1 MNQPQLIEY
10 GLTDENIQ
18 TYHKQLKKYNEAI
31 DYVFA
36 KTKEH
41 NKFAF
46 KVSLIPTILLGIVTF
61 IMWWRLNNL
70 TEGSV
75 FVVVL
80 MIIITI
86 AYPIIVMKL
95 LFIEDFALTNFEKK
109 KRRKFEE
116 NLTCSTSKYD
126 FVDKALEEK
135 ITNYNIDL
143 EKYKNV
149 TDKSRTTFWKLL
161 THRQFEI
168 EVANLYSLLGYS
180 TIVTKSS
187 GDGGIDVIIKKDEK
201 KIGIQCKHHNKP
213 VGPNDFR
220 ALIGVIA
227 SQDFDYGI
235 FVSLNGF
242 TPSVFDEA
250 RKSKVRIELISC
262 DELVT
267 LAKSIYTRN

>member
-1 MNQPQLIEY
+1 
-10 GLTDENIQ
+10 
-18 TYHKQLKKYNEAI
+18 
-31 DYVFA
+31 V

-41 NKFAF
+41 NKFALKISF
-46 KVSLIPTILLGIVTF
+46 IPTIILVIVTL
-61 IMWWRLNNL
+61 IIWWRLNNL

-75 FVVVL
+75 FIVVL

-86 AYPIIVMKL
+86 SYPIIVMKI
-95 LFIEDFALTNFEKK
+95 LFLEDFALTSFEKE

-116 NLTCSTSKYD
+116 NLNCCTNKYN
-126 FVDKALEEK
+126 FVDKFLEEK
-135 ITNYNIDL
+135 INIFNKEL

-149 TDKSRTTFWKLL
+149 TDKSRTTYWELL
-161 THRQFEI
+161 NHRQFEI

-180 TIVTKSS
+180 SFVTKSS
-187 GDGGIDVIIKKDEK
+187 GDGGLDVIIKKDGK
-201 KIGIQCKHHNKP
+201 RIGIQCKHHNKP

-242 TPSVFDEA
+242 TPSVYDEA
-250 RKSKVRIELISC
+250 RKSKIVIELISC

-267 LAKSIYTRN
+267 LAKSIYKIS